1 MSLFGR
7 IGQAGRILVGRAD
20 YSDYGAQLTDL
31 GWFGSGGLFEGSGRN
46 TKAWLETL
54 LTHPRL
60 AAVVDRISTDVGKTR
75 WLLLEN
81 DPKTG
86 KPREAPKDHPFRL
99 FMANPWKT
107 STGGSWSTL
116 IALAAVYILIDGNA
130 FLRLRMNDAGTPEE
144 AWPLAPHLVSSV
156 PCSKKSYYLL
166 AAETEEACDRLK
178 PGEVLWMRRPNPL
191 NPYGRG
197 WGQARAL
204 DDEVSQ
210 DTWAAK
216 YNNAWFKNGAR
227 PDLLISMNEVNAT
240 ELKRIEETWKSKYT
254 GISNAFKTFFLS
266 TEAKVHNM
274 ATSHK
279 DMEWAEGR
287 KLLRDI
293 IFQRFGVP
301 PEILGVVENS
311 NRATAEAALY
321 IYSLQCILPMVSAIC
336 DDLNRLLVPLF
347 NPEGRQP
354 VYLGFESPV
363 RETEEFKLDRAERL
377 FKAGLLTRDETRDI
391 TGFDPCSDSAR
402 GEEYLVPANMVA
414 IGPGDPRPRP
424 EKKPTDTE
432 QPKKSARRGLVTIY
446 APRDGAITEME
457 LERAA

>member
-7 IGQAGRILVGRAD
+7 IGAAGRILLGRAD
-20 YSDYGAQLTDL
+20 YTDYHAQLTDL
-31 GWFGSGGLFEGSGRN
+31 GWFGQGGLFQGAGRN
-46 TKAWLETL
+46 TRAWLETL

-60 AAVVDRISTDVGKTR
+60 AAVVNRISTDVGKTR
-75 WLLLEN
+75 WLLLE
-81 DPKTG
+81 DDEKTG
-86 KPREAPKDHPFRL
+86 KPREASKDHPLRK

-107 STGGSWSTL
+107 AAGGSWNTL
-116 IALAAVYILIDGNA
+116 ITLAAVYILMDGNS
-130 FLRLRMNDAGTPEE
+130 FWRLKMGVQFPEE
-144 AWPLAPHLVSSV
+144 AWPVSPHLVASV
-156 PCSKKSYYLL
+156 PCSKQSYYLL
-166 AAETEEACDRLK
+166 AAEVEEACDRIA
-178 PGEVLWMRRPNPL
+178 PGEILWMRRPNPL
-191 NPYGRG
+191 SPYGRG
-197 WGQARAL
+197 WGQAQTL

-227 PDLLISMNEVNAT
+227 PDILISMGEAGPG
-240 ELKRIEETWKSKYT
+240 ERKRIEETWKSKHT
-254 GISNAFKTFFLS
+254 GISNAFKTFFLTS
-266 TEAKVHNM
+266 DAKVHNL
-274 ATSHK
+274 ATSHR
-279 DMEWAEGR
+279 DMEWSEGR

-293 IFQRFGVP
+293 IFQCFGVP

-321 IYSLQCILPMVSAIC
+321 IYSLQCILPLVSAIC
-336 DDLNRLLVPLF
+336 EDLNRLLVPLF
-347 NPEGRQP
+347 NAPGARP

-391 TGFDPCSDSAR
+391 SGFDPCSDPAR
-402 GEEYLVPANMVA
+402 GEEYLVPVNMQA

-424 EKKPTDTE
+424 EQKPTETQ

-446 APRDGAITEME
+446 APRDGAITQME